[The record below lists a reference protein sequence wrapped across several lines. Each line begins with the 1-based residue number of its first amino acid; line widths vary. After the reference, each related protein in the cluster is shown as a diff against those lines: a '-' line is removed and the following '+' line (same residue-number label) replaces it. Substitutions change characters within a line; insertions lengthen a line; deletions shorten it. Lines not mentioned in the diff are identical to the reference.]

1 MDTLK
6 SAEEDLKNTQLIA
19 PISGTVMSLDFSVG
33 DVVGTS
39 SVVTIADLSQP
50 YLEVFLDESDWAN
63 VNVGYPVEVTFDIL
77 PERVFNGE
85 VVQVDPGLYTSGNT
99 SVVRTLVRLDTGGSF
114 KLPLGTSAS
123 VDVIGGRA
131 ENAVLVPLEAL
142 RETSPGEYAV
152 FVVEDGKPRLR
163 VIEVGIMDLL
173 YAEVRSGLEAGEIV
187 TTGIAETQ

>member
-1 MDTLK
+1 
-6 SAEEDLKNTQLIA
+6 
-19 PISGTVMSLDFSVG
+19 
-33 DVVGTS
+33 
-39 SVVTIADLSQP
+39 
-50 YLEVFLDESDWAN
+50 
-63 VNVGYPVEVTFDIL
+63 VTFDIL

-99 SVVRTLVRLDTGGSF
+99 SVVRTLVRLDTGASF

-131 ENAVLVPLEAL
+131 ENAILVPLEAL